1 MTSLCALK
9 ENNVHLSVFDLD
21 HTLVQG
27 NSSYQFC
34 RYLIRRKA
42 LPISSL
48 FYSAA
53 CYMKHHFYG
62 MSLFELHQN
71 IFNKFLI
78 GRSLDFIEKHVEIF
92 VDQYLPH
99 ALYMPAVACL
109 KLAQHLGHYTV
120 ILSNSPSFVV
130 SSIARFLGV
139 NEWAATEY
147 GVDKDQRLYKI
158 SSVMQGEEK
167 AAVVKRISERMG
179 IDKSEI
185 TAYSDSHLDLPFL
198 LSAGERIAVNP
209 NRKLLRLSLKQQW
222 NVI

>member
-1 MTSLCALK
+1 MK
-9 ENNVHLSVFDLD
+9 LSVFDLD

-53 CYMKHHFYG
+53 CYLKHHFYG
-62 MSLFELHQN
+62 MSLFDMHQN

-92 VDQYLPH
+92 VEQYLPH
-99 ALYMPAVACL
+99 ALYMPAVAEL
-109 KLAQHLGHYTV
+109 KLAQHLGHHTV

-130 SSIARFLGV
+130 GAIAKFLGV
-139 NEWAATEY
+139 KEWAATEY

-167 AAVVKRISERMG
+167 ASFVRQFSKHMG
-179 IDKSEI
+179 IKKEDI

-198 LSAGERIAVNP
+198 LSAGNAVAVNP
-209 NRKLLRLSLKQQW
+209 NRKLHKLSQKKHW
-222 NVI
+222 KVI